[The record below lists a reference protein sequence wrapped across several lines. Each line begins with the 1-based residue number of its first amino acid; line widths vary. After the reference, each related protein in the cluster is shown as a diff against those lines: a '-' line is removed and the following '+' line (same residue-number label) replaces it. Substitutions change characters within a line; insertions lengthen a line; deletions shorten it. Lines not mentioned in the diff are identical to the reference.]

1 MEAYSTTWEASAQ
14 SQYSGQ
20 VFQLP
25 PRPASVETSANK
37 QQNSPASYTI
47 YKYYNNYNTTT
58 RSLNYIL
65 VEHTVFVQEYRTP
78 SMGLV
83 SHRRSV
89 FIKWARPTNFPD
101 NNDLRNESSTKV
113 IYSMRETAWI
123 ANTLADFF
131 CSQMNRTS
139 RRHFANSKNRALR
152 KNSWNSIN
160 LNSTGSHNYPQCI
173 ADILTLQV
181 KCVSKVSSRERLW
194 NRSNSDAN
202 NYVRPGT
209 ADLRSKQPAGYG
221 RLEV

>member
-65 VEHTVFVQEYRTP
+65 VEHTDFVQEYRTL

-83 SHRRSV
+83 TR
-89 FIKWARPTNFPD
+89 
-101 NNDLRNESSTKV
+101 
-113 IYSMRETAWI
+113 
-123 ANTLADFF
+123 
-131 CSQMNRTS
+131 
-139 RRHFANSKNRALR
+139 
-152 KNSWNSIN
+152 
-160 LNSTGSHNYPQCI
+160 
-173 ADILTLQV
+173 LT
-181 KCVSKVSSRERLW
+181 
-194 NRSNSDAN
+194 
-202 NYVRPGT
+202 
-209 ADLRSKQPAGYG
+209 
-221 RLEV
+221 